1 MTFIEASLAHAAVL
15 PSCDSVSSRNML
27 GPTTWNR
34 RQVKIRDSSADAW
47 CVWSRMIRENWVP
60 RTIRESQFGWGFS
73 AGWWARGILLCGGI
87 GIVALVHADWPIA
100 LLLIGAA
107 IGQVPFYRYQRRR
120 GL

>member
-1 MTFIEASLAHAAVL
+1 
-15 PSCDSVSSRNML
+15 
-27 GPTTWNR
+27 
-34 RQVKIRDSSADAW
+34 
-47 CVWSRMIRENWVP
+47 MIRENWVP

-107 IGQVPFYRYQRRR
+107 IGQLPFYRYQRRR